1 MKTKMKHIGSALLL
15 TIFAIALLSALV
27 VGILQMN
34 TEEIQLMRNQI
45 YASQALAMAE
55 AGLNDAFA
63 KIRADDEWND
73 GFNDKFFL
81 PSMPSPAV
89 GGSYTVI
96 VMGTLPTLTIT
107 STATTDHGF
116 VARVAADITVESSG
130 PPYSIRIDELR
141 INDEGDG

>member
-15 TIFAIALLSALV
+15 TVFAIALLSALV

-45 YASQALAMAE
+45 YASQAVAMAE

-63 KIRADDEWND
+63 EIRADDEWVD
-73 GFNDKFFL
+73 GFDDKLFL
-81 PSMPSPAV
+81 PPMPSPAV
-89 GGSYTVI
+89 GGSYTVD
-96 VMGTLPTLTIT
+96 VDDNLPNLTIT
-107 STATTDHGF
+107 STATTDQGF
-116 VARVAADITVESSG
+116 VARVAADITVGNSG

-141 INDEGDG
+141 INDEDDG